1 MTKQD
6 KKIYD
11 EFSDFRYKFLFQ
23 KMQQLTAFIKD
34 INNLEDSNALEKLI
48 KDNLSQILG
57 ASFVELEIA
66 DENFK
71 YKGLNLKQIDDL
83 KIFNL
88 NELKEDLRIAV
99 ILWHVL
105 K

>member
-1 MTKQD
+1 
-6 KKIYD
+6 
-11 EFSDFRYKFLFQ
+11 
-23 KMQQLTAFIKD
+23 MQQLTAFIKD